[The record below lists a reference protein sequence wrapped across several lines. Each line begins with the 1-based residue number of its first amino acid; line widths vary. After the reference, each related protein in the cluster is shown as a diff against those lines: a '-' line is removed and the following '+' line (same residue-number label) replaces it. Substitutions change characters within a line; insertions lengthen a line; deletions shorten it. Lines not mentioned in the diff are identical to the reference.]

1 MQQYW
6 DSQIDFEVLAGA
18 SMAAKRTMSQS
29 LVMLTQFLDN
39 QNLAQALSEMG
50 LYIDFNVIFK
60 MWMEASEWKSSQDIV
75 KPMPPEVKARRDA
88 NSPAAIAQMRN
99 QAQQQASDTK
109 FQQRQE
115 IEDQSTNNRIKRDL
129 VIASAKASG
138 LSETV
143 EGQPST
149 AGLAGQEPT
158 VE

>member
-1 MQQYW
+1 
-6 DSQIDFEVLAGA
+6 
-18 SMAAKRTMSQS
+18 
-29 LVMLTQFLDN
+29 
-39 QNLAQALSEMG
+39 
-50 LYIDFNVIFK
+50 
-60 MWMEASEWKSSQDIV
+60 MEASEWRNSDDIV

-99 QAQQQASDTK
+99 QAQQSAMDQK
-109 FQQRQE
+109 FAQKQE

-143 EGQPST
+143 EGTPST
-149 AGLAGQEPT
+149 AGLGGMEPT